1 MSDDEFQATQGGSLT
16 FPAQAGSLKKG
27 DHIVIDDHPCK
38 IVELTTAK
46 TGKHGHAK
54 ASITAIDIF
63 TGKKLELS
71 TPTSHNVDCPNVVR
85 NEFEL
90 VSIDGKGE
98 FVTFIDEEGNYRE
111 DLKLPSESDQ
121 DFVKGLKEVYEKG
134 GNILITVVSALG
146 QEHILGCREDKK

>member
-1 MSDDEFQATQGGSLT
+1 MSDNEFQESHEGSQT
-16 FPAQAGSLKKG
+16 YPAQAGSLKKG

-63 TGKKLELS
+63 SGKKLELS

-85 NEFEL
+85 NEYEL
-90 VSIDGKGE
+90 VSIDDNG
-98 FVTFIDEEGNYRE
+98 FVTFIDEDSSYRE
-111 DLKLPSESDQ
+111 DLKLPSNESDNEW
-121 DFVKGLKEVYEKG
+121 VKPLKELYEKG
-134 GNILITVVSALG
+134 GNILITVVQALG
-146 QEHILGCREDKK
+146 QEHILSFREDKK

>member
-1 MSDDEFQATQGGSLT
+1 MSDEEFQAIQEGSLT
-16 FPAQAGSLKKG
+16 YPAQAGSLKKG

-38 IVELTTAK
+38 VVELTTAK

-85 NEFEL
+85 NEYEL
-90 VSIDGKGE
+90 VSIDGNGE
-98 FVTFIDEEGNYRE
+98 FVTFIDENGEYRE
-111 DLKLPSESDQ
+111 DLKLPSDT
-121 DFVKGLKEVYEKG
+121 DNDWVKPLKELYEKG
-134 GNILITVVSALG
+134 GNILITVVCALG
-146 QEHILGCREDKK
+146 QEHILGFREDKK